1 MTQITNLKMQEA
13 ERKIA
18 LWCLGVRMQQ
28 LGKMIAET
36 QRRAVMGYTCE
47 ESSPGEH
54 PRRVCMYLCDDG

>member
-1 MTQITNLKMQEA
+1 MTQITSLRMQEA

-18 LWCLGVRMQQ
+18 LWRLGVRMQQ

-54 PRRVCMYLCDDG
+54 PR